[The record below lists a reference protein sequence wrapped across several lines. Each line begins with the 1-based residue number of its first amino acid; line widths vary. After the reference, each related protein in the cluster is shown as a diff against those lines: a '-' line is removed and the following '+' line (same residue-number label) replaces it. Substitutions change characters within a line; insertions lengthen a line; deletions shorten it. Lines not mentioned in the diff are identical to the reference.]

1 MHSILEGLPLG
12 LDAENALQCAH
23 HGHDH
28 GHGNGL
34 LYGIIIHKIPA
45 AFILG
50 ILLKKL
56 KLSRW
61 AILGHIWSMTLAQV
75 LVLRLSPLLHK
86 SI

>member
-50 ILLKKL
+50 TLL
-56 KLSRW
+56 
-61 AILGHIWSMTLAQV
+61 
-75 LVLRLSPLLHK
+75 
-86 SI
+86 